1 MLVNGPEA
9 VPTGPG
15 RRQMTISLAA
25 IGAVLLAAGTAFAGD
40 AEIKQRI
47 EGRLAKAG
55 LDKRTDIAVSVESG
69 VARLDGIAL
78 RYADLREA
86 DRAARKE
93 ARSVVNEL
101 RVVPESPRSDKAILG
116 DAREEILG
124 WVRYGAFDAVA
135 VDVNDGVVS
144 LRGWVDTPFKKDEI
158 EDRLAQLDG
167 LRDVHNDLRV
177 QGFSSGDRDLRREI
191 FLRIY
196 GDPMFERW
204 ASTPDPPV
212 RVFVEK
218 GRVTL
223 AGTVGSAVEKQVA
236 GHIARGTLAFS
247 VNNQVVVE
255 SDRPSEGR
263 KKDDAS

>member
-1 MLVNGPEA
+1 MKA
-9 VPTGPG
+9 A
-15 RRQMTISLAA
+15 LATV
-25 IGAVLLAAGTAFAGD
+25 GVVLLAVGAAFAGD

-47 EGRLAKAG
+47 EARLAKAG

-101 RVVPESPRSDKAILG
+101 RVVPESPRSDKAILT
-116 DAREEILG
+116 DAQDEVLG

-135 VDVNDGVVS
+135 VDVKDGVVN
-144 LRGWVDTPFKKDEI
+144 LRGWVDNPYKKEEI
-158 EDRLAQLDG
+158 ENILAQLDG

-177 QGFSSGDRDLRREI
+177 QGFSSGDRELLREI

-196 GDPMFERW
+196 RDPMFERW
-204 ASTPDPPV
+204 ANTPDPPV

-236 GHIARGTLAFS
+236 GNIARGTLAFS
-247 VNNQVVVE
+247 VNNQVVVDSE
-255 SDRPSEGR
+255 RPSEDR

>member
-1 MLVNGPEA
+1 MNAGFATVGGL
-9 VPTGPG
+9 
-15 RRQMTISLAA
+15 
-25 IGAVLLAAGTAFAGD
+25 LLAAGTVFAGD
-40 AEIKQRI
+40 ADIKQRI
-47 EGRLAKAG
+47 EERLAKAG
-55 LDKRTDIAVSVESG
+55 LDKRTDIAVRVEGG

-101 RVVPESPRSDKAILG
+101 RVVPESPRSDKAILS
-116 DAREEILG
+116 DAQGEVLG
-124 WVRYGAFDAVA
+124 WARYGAFDAVA
-135 VDVNDGVVS
+135 VDVNDGVVR
-144 LRGWVDTPFKKDEI
+144 LRGWVDSPYKKTEI

-177 QGFSSGDRDLRREI
+177 QGFSSGDLNLRSEI

-196 GDPMFERW
+196 RDPMFERW
-204 ASTPDPPV
+204 ANMPDPPV

-255 SDRPSEGR
+255 REQPSEDR

>member
-1 MLVNGPEA
+1 MRA
-9 VPTGPG
+9 A
-15 RRQMTISLAA
+15 LATV
-25 IGAVLLAAGTAFAGD
+25 GAVLLAAGAAFAGD

-47 EGRLAKAG
+47 EERLAKAG
-55 LDKRTDIAVSVESG
+55 LDKRTEISVSVEGG
-69 VARLDGIAL
+69 VARLGGIAL

-101 RVVPESPRSDKAILG
+101 RVVPESPRSDKAILT
-116 DAREEILG
+116 DAQGEILG
-124 WVRYGAFDAVA
+124 WARYGVFDAVA
-135 VDVNDGVVS
+135 VDVQDGVVS
-144 LRGWVDTPFKKDEI
+144 LRGWVDSPYKKEEI
-158 EDRLAQLDG
+158 EDHLAQLDG

-177 QGFSSGDRDLRREI
+177 QGFSNSDRELRREV

-196 GDPMFERW
+196 RDPMFERW
-204 ASTPDPPV
+204 ADLPDPPV
-212 RVFVEK
+212 RVFVDK

-223 AGTVGSAVEKQVA
+223 AGSVGSAVEKQVA
-236 GHIARGTLAFS
+236 GDIARGTLAFS

-255 SDRPSEGR
+255 SERPSEDR